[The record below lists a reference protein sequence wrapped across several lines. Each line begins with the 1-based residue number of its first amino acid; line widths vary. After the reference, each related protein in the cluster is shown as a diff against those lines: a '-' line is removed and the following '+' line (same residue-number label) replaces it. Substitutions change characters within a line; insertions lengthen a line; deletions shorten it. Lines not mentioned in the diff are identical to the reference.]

1 MLDSTHISSILAFIV
16 GKGLINALFYMTVL
30 YNYWTLNSFLNVH
43 MALLRINLQEEHVW
57 VNEES
62 CSALQ

>member
-1 MLDSTHISSILAFIV
+1 MLDSTHISSILAFI
-16 GKGLINALFYMTVL
+16 LFYMTVL
-30 YNYWTLNSFLNVH
+30 YNYWTLNFSLNVL

>member
-1 MLDSTHISSILAFIV
+1 MLDSMHISSILAFI
-16 GKGLINALFYMTVL
+16 LFYMTVL
-30 YNYWTLNSFLNVH
+30 YNYWTLNFSLNVH

>member
-30 YNYWTLNSFLNVH
+30 YNYWTLNFSLNVL